1 MNQSKGLHS
10 LRILKIIFLFLL
22 LVQNTSAD
30 EVDYTK
36 WNSLYSKEKAGI
48 RYYKKGDYKKAYEKL
63 RFPAEVGLKEAQYYM
78 GFMYL
83 KGQHVNQSTGTG
95 MAWLGVACESKIP
108 DWQATF
114 DQIYK
119 ALSPEN
125 QKSIDRNVSNYIQ
138 RYGLQTQEMKC
149 NKASNV
155 GSRKMT
161 VNCRKAPTAAI
172 QIESAD

>member
-1 MNQSKGLHS
+1 MRL
-10 LRILKIIFLFLL
+10 LVIVFLFFLPM
-22 LVQNTSAD
+22 QNLIAE

-36 WNSLYSKEKAGI
+36 WNSLYNKEKAGV
-48 RYYKKGDYKKAYEKL
+48 RHYKKGDYKKAYEKL

-83 KGQHVNQSTGTG
+83 KGQHVKQSTGKG
-95 MAWLGVACESKIP
+95 MAWLGVACESEIP

-114 DQIYK
+114 DQIYD

-125 QKSIDRNVSNYIQ
+125 QKSIDRNVSSYIEK
-138 RYGLQTQEMKC
+138 YGLEIQEMKC
-149 NKASNV
+149 NKTSNV

-172 QIESAD
+172 QIEDAD